1 MTNTQ
6 IKDLMSQHKPFT
18 PQNTM
23 RKCNFT
29 LKFLGEGSYREV
41 YHIVGTNWVIKF
53 PLTEW
58 DPAEFSPLVNWL
70 LKHRIHSRNEI
81 DTYLEIKEKKEF
93 KVLRKYLPKIL
104 WWEWHTGIII
114 QEICKELEE
123 NGSNASI
130 SNDLDILFKRYFKGN
145 TDIAVNNVG
154 RDLKGN
160 LKVIDMGLI
169 GEE

>member
-1 MTNTQ
+1 
-6 IKDLMSQHKPFT
+6 MSKHKPFT
-18 PQNTM
+18 PQGTM

-70 LKHRIHSRNEI
+70 LKHRMHSRNEI
-81 DTYLEIKEKKEF
+81 DTYLEIKEKKKF

-104 WWEWHTGIII
+104 WWEWHTGVII
-114 QEICKELEE
+114 QELCKELEG
-123 NGSNASI
+123 NV
-130 SNDLDILFKRYFKGN
+130 SNDILSRDLCLLFKKYFKDP
-145 TDIAVNNVG
+145 TDIVVNNVG
-154 RDLKGN
+154 RDLKGK